1 MTNSNSIPN
10 NVIVNEDSANLVLV
24 NQETPNNVIVN
35 EDTVNRVVVE
45 QDAANLVTVRL
56 STNAGNT
63 RRQIHTQAVAASEW
77 VVTHTLGGRP
87 SIVVVDSAGTVVIG
101 EVQYDSNTQITVSFT
116 VPFSGYA
123 YLT

>member
-1 MTNSNSIPN
+1 MSDANSIPN
-10 NVIVNEDSANLVLV
+10 NVIVNEDTANK
-24 NQETPNNVIVN
+24 
-35 EDTVNRVVVE
+35 VVVD
-45 QDAANLVTVRL
+45 QDAPNLVTVKL

-63 RRQIHTQAVAASEW
+63 RRHVHNQGVAATEW

-87 SIVVVDSAGTVVIG
+87 SVMVVDSAGTVVVG

-116 VPFSGYA
+116 VPFSGFA